1 MTPDLLCDTLRLS
14 LPALYECSP
23 APQEGVRVRTP
34 MMYPDGDL
42 VDVFV
47 LERGSERVVTDHGD
61 ALGWLSGRSASGA
74 LTATQDAMA
83 QDVCRTQGVE
93 LHRGRLLRRCESEA
107 AVADAVQRVALA
119 AVRVADIWFTF
130 RARTQATIGDE
141 VNEWLMSKERQLDVK
156 RQVKNRGGSSRE
168 WTIDYEIRSEART
181 SMVLLLSTGT
191 RGAVRR
197 IIDHAVAGWFDL
209 KHLQQAQSDLAFV
222 SLFNDTE
229 DVWREE
235 DFRLVEEVSE
245 IARWSHPDQFE
256 QILKAT

>member
-1 MTPDLLCDTLRLS
+1 MTPELLCDTLRLS

-47 LERGSERVVTDHGD
+47 LERGDERVVTDHGD
-61 ALGWLSGRSASGA
+61 ALGWLSGRSTSRA
-74 LTATQDAMA
+74 LTAAQDAMA

-93 LHRGRLLRRCESEA
+93 LHRGRLMRRCESEA

-130 RARTQATIGDE
+130 RAHTQATIGDE
-141 VNEWLMSKERQLDVK
+141 VNEWLTAKERQFDVTP
-156 RQVKNRGGSSRE
+156 RARSRGRSSRE
-168 WTIDYEIRSEART
+168 WIVDYEIRSEART
-181 SMVLLLSTGT
+181 SLVFLLSTDT
-191 RGAVRR
+191 RGAVPR
-197 IIDHAVAGWFDL
+197 ITEHVFTGCADL
-209 KHLQQAQSDLAFV
+209 SHLKVEQPNLAFV
-222 SLFNDTE
+222 SLFNDTV

-235 DFRLVEEVSE
+235 DFRLIEGVSE

>member
-141 VNEWLMSKERQLDVK
+141 VNEWLTAKERQLDVE
-156 RQVKNRGGSSRE
+156 RQVKKQGHSSLE
-168 WTIDYEIRSEART
+168 WTLDYEVKSEART
-181 SMVLLLSTGT
+181 SMVFLLSTGT

-197 IIDHAVAGWFDL
+197 ITEHVFTGCADL
-209 KHLQQAQSDLAFV
+209 SHLKADQPNLAFV
-222 SLFNDTE
+222 SLFNDTV

-235 DFRLVEEVSE
+235 DFRLVEGVSE